1 MKNKHFHSN
10 RETNSQH
17 YSEKSDSPQSNSNQS
32 PYQEEAQQP
41 HSTESYLNRKR
52 HREMPSEEEI
62 KNESLIFISKL
73 RECVEED
80 KQLQRENKPSLEK
93 LKFLPKIRTFLA
105 NIHYQR
111 EFLDQDGLEV
121 LQNWLKRN
129 RDGTYPPLNQLS
141 TILEVLFNLT
151 SIETDH
157 LQRCNIGGYVME
169 ISNSKSISSNIKK
182 KASELIKKW
191 ARIIY
196 KISVDYSK
204 GEFEN
209 DDSKYQEFK
218 ENAFACWED
227 EFNGNMSEN
236 NEDDIVEGG
245 TKKNK
250 KSTQISLDNLQEYE
264 TYHNSI
270 IPKKGLFD
278 FSKKPVAYVE
288 EKKGDDLNKLSY
300 LNGLK
305 RKRKTNARKRH
316 YN

>member
-1 MKNKHFHSN
+1 MQNKNSRSTK
-10 RETNSQH
+10 ETNSQPN
-17 YSEKSDSPQSNSNQS
+17 SDNSDSQIQ
-32 PYQEEAQQP
+32 YQEEEQQP
-41 HSTESYLNRKR
+41 YLTESVINRKR
-52 HREMPSEEEI
+52 HRDIPSEEQI
-62 KNESLIFISKL
+62 KNETLIFISKL

-105 NIHYQR
+105 NSYYQR

-129 RDGTYPPLNQLS
+129 RDGTYPPLNQLL
-141 TILEVLFNLT
+141 TILEVLFNLS

-169 ISNSKSISSNIKK
+169 ISNSKSISLNIKN
-182 KASELIKKW
+182 KANELIKKW

-204 GEFEN
+204 NEYEN

-218 ENAFACWED
+218 ENAFSYHED
-227 EFNGNMSEN
+227 EFNENIHEDNDQDNSE
-236 NEDDIVEGG
+236 GT

-250 KSTQISLDNLQEYE
+250 KSTQISLNNLQEYE

-278 FSKKPVAYVE
+278 FTKKPIAYIE
-288 EKKGDDLNKLSY
+288 EKKRDDINKISY

-305 RKRKTNARKRH
+305 KKRTTNTRKRN

>member
-1 MKNKHFHSN
+1 MQNKNYRSN
-10 RETNSQH
+10 KDTNFQNNSDN
-17 YSEKSDSPQSNSNQS
+17 SDSQI
-32 PYQEEAQQP
+32 PYQEEEEQQQP
-41 HSTESYLNRKR
+41 YIPESILNRKR
-52 HREMPSEEEI
+52 NREMPSAEQI
-62 KNESLIFISKL
+62 KNETLIFISKL

-129 RDGTYPPLNQLS
+129 RDSTYPPLNQIL
-141 TILEVLFNLT
+141 TILELLFNLNN
-151 SIETDH
+151 IETDH

-169 ISNSKSISSNIKK
+169 ISNSKSVSSNIKN
-182 KASELIKKW
+182 KANELIKKW

-204 GEFEN
+204 NEYEN

-218 ENAFACWED
+218 ENAFSYYDD
-227 EFNGNMSEN
+227 EFNENIHEN
-236 NEDDIVEGG
+236 NDEDNNEGV

-250 KSTQISLDNLQEYE
+250 KSTQISLDNFQEYE
-264 TYHNSI
+264 AYNNSI

-278 FSKKPVAYVE
+278 FTKRPISYIE
-288 EKKGDDLNKLSY
+288 EKDSDDINKISY
-300 LNGLK
+300 LNSLK
-305 RKRKTNARKRH
+305 KRRRTKKRN

>member
-1 MKNKHFHSN
+1 MQNKNYRSN
-10 RETNSQH
+10 KDTNFQNN
-17 YSEKSDSPQSNSNQS
+17 SENSDSQI
-32 PYQEEAQQP
+32 PYQEEEEQQQP
-41 HSTESYLNRKR
+41 YIPESILNRKR
-52 HREMPSEEEI
+52 NREIPSAEQI
-62 KNESLIFISKL
+62 KNETLIFISKL

-129 RDGTYPPLNQLS
+129 RDSTYPPLNQIL
-141 TILEVLFNLT
+141 TILELLFNLNN
-151 SIETDH
+151 IETDH

-169 ISNSKSISSNIKK
+169 ISNSKSVSSNIKN
-182 KASELIKKW
+182 KANELIKKW

-204 GEFEN
+204 NEYEN

-218 ENAFACWED
+218 ENAFSYYDD
-227 EFNGNMSEN
+227 EFNENIHEN
-236 NEDDIVEGG
+236 NDEDNNEGV

-250 KSTQISLDNLQEYE
+250 KSTQISLDNFQEYE
-264 TYHNSI
+264 AYNNSI

-278 FSKKPVAYVE
+278 FTKRPISYIE
-288 EKKGDDLNKLSY
+288 EKDSDDINKISY
-300 LNGLK
+300 LNSLK
-305 RKRKTNARKRH
+305 KRRRTKKRN

>member
-1 MKNKHFHSN
+1 
-10 RETNSQH
+10 
-17 YSEKSDSPQSNSNQS
+17 
-32 PYQEEAQQP
+32 
-41 HSTESYLNRKR
+41 
-52 HREMPSEEEI
+52 MPSAEQI
-62 KNESLIFISKL
+62 KNETLIFISKL

-129 RDGTYPPLNQLS
+129 RDSTYPPLNQIL
-141 TILEVLFNLT
+141 TILELLFNLNN
-151 SIETDH
+151 IETDH

-169 ISNSKSISSNIKK
+169 ISNSKSVSSNIKN
-182 KASELIKKW
+182 KANELIKKW

-204 GEFEN
+204 NEYEN

-218 ENAFACWED
+218 ENAFSYYDD
-227 EFNGNMSEN
+227 EFNENIHEN
-236 NEDDIVEGG
+236 NDEDNNEGV

-250 KSTQISLDNLQEYE
+250 KSTQISLDNFQEYE
-264 TYHNSI
+264 AYNNSI

-278 FSKKPVAYVE
+278 FTKRPISYIE
-288 EKKGDDLNKLSY
+288 EKDSDDINKISY
-300 LNGLK
+300 LNSLK
-305 RKRKTNARKRH
+305 KRRRTKKRN

>member
-1 MKNKHFHSN
+1 MQNKNSRSN
-10 RETNSQH
+10 KEQNYQPNSDN
-17 YSEKSDSPQSNSNQS
+17 SDSQI
-32 PYQEEAQQP
+32 PYQDDEEQQQP
-41 HSTESYLNRKR
+41 YIPESTLNRKR
-52 HREMPSEEEI
+52 NREMPSAEQI

-111 EFLDQDGLEV
+111 EFLEQDGLEV

-129 RDGTYPPLNQLS
+129 RDGTYPPLNQIL
-141 TILEVLFNLT
+141 TILEVLFNL
-151 SIETDH
+151 SNIETDH

-169 ISNSKSISSNIKK
+169 ISNSKSVSSNIKN
-182 KASELIKKW
+182 KANELIKKW

-204 GEFEN
+204 NEYEN

-218 ENAFACWED
+218 ENAFSYYDD
-227 EFNGNMSEN
+227 EFNENIHEDNEEDGSE
-236 NEDDIVEGG
+236 GA

-264 TYHNSI
+264 TYNNSI

-278 FSKKPVAYVE
+278 FTKKPIAYIE
-288 EKKGDDLNKLSY
+288 EKERDDINKISY
-300 LNGLK
+300 LNSLK
-305 RKRKTNARKRH
+305 KRRRTKKRN

>member
-1 MKNKHFHSN
+1 MQNKNYRSN
-10 RETNSQH
+10 KDTNFQNNSDN
-17 YSEKSDSPQSNSNQS
+17 SDSQI
-32 PYQEEAQQP
+32 PYQEEEEQQQP
-41 HSTESYLNRKR
+41 YIPESILNRKR
-52 HREMPSEEEI
+52 NREMPSAEQI
-62 KNESLIFISKL
+62 KNETLIFISKL

-129 RDGTYPPLNQLS
+129 RDSTYPPLNQIL
-141 TILEVLFNLT
+141 TILELLFNLNN
-151 SIETDH
+151 IETDH

-169 ISNSKSISSNIKK
+169 ISNSKSVSSNIKN
-182 KASELIKKW
+182 KANELIKKW

-204 GEFEN
+204 NEYEN

-218 ENAFACWED
+218 ENAFSYYDD
-227 EFNGNMSEN
+227 EFNENIHEN
-236 NEDDIVEGG
+236 NDEDNNEGV

-250 KSTQISLDNLQEYE
+250 KSTQISLDNFQEYE
-264 TYHNSI
+264 AYNNSI

-278 FSKKPVAYVE
+278 FTKRPISYIE
-288 EKKGDDLNKLSY
+288 EKDSDDINKISY
-300 LNGLK
+300 LNSLK
-305 RKRKTNARKRH
+305 KRSRTKKRN